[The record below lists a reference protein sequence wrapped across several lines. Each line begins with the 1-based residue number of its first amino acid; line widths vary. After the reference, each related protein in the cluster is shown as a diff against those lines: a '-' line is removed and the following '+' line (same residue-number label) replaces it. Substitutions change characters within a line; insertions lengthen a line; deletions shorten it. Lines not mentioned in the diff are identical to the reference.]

1 MYTFIYYQTVFHIR
15 KNNNFIHL
23 SCLLF
28 FQRSPRSLCQLRFRV
43 LEYTAWFYYS
53 GSNIV
58 FIIMVWK
65 YLSDIWLISPHKPA
79 EDISITTFIFLQ
91 YDSAE
96 LGEELCP
103 MSSSLPLR
111 VHKVCIRVS
120 FSDTSLRWLP
130 PFVTNSCHYQQRK
143 NFPFYTLLGSGCVLI
158 SYSMLSL
165 IIAWLD

>member
-1 MYTFIYYQTVFHIR
+1 MHSRIKLQR
-15 KNNNFIHL
+15 KKVDVYL
-23 SCLLF
+23 AT
-28 FQRSPRSLCQLRFRV
+28 R
-43 LEYTAWFYYS
+43 YS

-91 YDSAE
+91 YDSSE

-103 MSSSLPLR
+103 VSSSLPLR

-120 FSDTSLRWLP
+120 FSDTFLRMSYKGHSSHIHRGPSWPWSYGSWIYNYLCNQCLSP
-130 PFVTNSCHYQQRK
+130 LMMSSKLDQGEV
-143 NFPFYTLLGSGCVLI
+143 YTI
-158 SYSMLSL
+158 M
-165 IIAWLD
+165 W